1 MNSLSV
7 EVRSV
12 RVGTGALDQSSSLE
26 DLKFQTMSLGKGMVF
41 WWQSYFSCTLTKK
54 RKLVGHVGSGN
65 MLRKEDNMDVKT
77 GEGRRSH
84 EEQKVIALSREEQW
98 MGE

>member
-1 MNSLSV
+1 MSV

-12 RVGTGALDQSSSLE
+12 IVGTGALDQSSSLE

-54 RKLVGHVGSGN
+54 RKLAGHVGSGK
-65 MLRKEDNMDVKT
+65 MLRKEDNMDVKR
-77 GEGRRSH
+77 EGRRSH